1 MWREILK
8 AFNPLS
14 DEDELEDIEEFYEFK
29 LYNMLRESDFLKAVA
44 DLETEALRYF
54 GINRLYTRNQLLDSI
69 WMSVSGSNVFP
80 KFSVYNNINP
90 YQTDSLD
97 KALRVIKSDAARQEN
112 YTDGI
117 PFYYI
122 YQTIN
127 AIKKYYGDIII
138 TGQTHEYGAES
149 NLPEYKPYPFSFTR
163 LHTQV
168 ILGKQ
173 KLKDEIVILIR
184 QYAADVGRELT
195 SNFPSEL
202 ANTIFKMVNVR
213 DARDAAFIDNLE
225 QLTDMWINF
234 LEETHEEEN
243 DKRILDEIYSNARK
257 GIFKHEIDEEIG
269 VPYFAV
275 AEHLVSLRKDDVEF
289 QDEEDYQTRLEG
301 TLNGIHSAF
310 NILLMNKFPKE
321 SKTTTKN
328 WLGSL
333 YTMIYRG
340 DDINWKHVLKAFDPL
355 DDTLDDFDEVDEKEL
370 RTFVNESYRDLRKEY
385 MVLLRNLISSSDAL
399 TFIKRIYNFDNDVID
414 DFTFSIIHGGY
425 VSYASHITPS
435 FVERFELPERLPDA
449 DKEYHFKMP
458 FSRAFRNFNLFWN
471 KIAGQLGL
479 FDEGGFI
486 ELDNLRID
494 RHDWRI
500 LELEV
505 NEELYKLMDK
515 YSEDRKKIEQEIKD
529 RESELK

>member
-8 AFNPLS
+8 AFNPLA
-14 DEDELEDIEEFYEFK
+14 DEDELEVDEEFYENE
-29 LYNMLRESDFLKAVA
+29 LYNMLWESDFLKAVA
-44 DLETEALRYF
+44 DLETEALRHF
-54 GINRLYTRNQLLDSI
+54 GINKSYTRKQLFDSI
-69 WMSVSGSNVFP
+69 WMSASGSNVFP

-97 KALRVIKSDAARQEN
+97 KALRVIKSDAAKEEN

-127 AIKKYYGDIII
+127 AIKEYYGDIII

-149 NLPEYKPYPFSFTR
+149 NLPEYKPYPFSFSR

-184 QYAADVGRELT
+184 QYAVDVGRELHPI
-195 SNFPSEL
+195 FPSEL

-213 DARDAAFIDNLE
+213 DARDAGFIGVLE
-225 QLTDMWINF
+225 QLTDMWIDF

-257 GIFKHEIDEEIG
+257 GIFKYEIDEEIG

-275 AEHLVSLRKDDVEF
+275 AEHLVSLRKDDVKF

-301 TLNGIHSAF
+301 ILNAVYSGF
-310 NILLMNKFPKE
+310 NILLLNKFKKE
-321 SKTTTKN
+321 SKATKDN
-328 WLGSL
+328 WLGAL
-333 YTMIYRG
+333 YAMIYREVG
-340 DDINWKHVLKAFDPL
+340 VNWKHVLKAFDPI
-355 DDTLDDFDEVDEKEL
+355 DDTLEDFDEVDEKKL
-370 RTFVNESYRDLRKEY
+370 RTFVNQSYRKLRRKY
-385 MVLLRNLISSSDAL
+385 MGLLRNLLSSSTAL
-399 TFIKRIYNFDNDVID
+399 EFIKKIYNFDNDVID
-414 DFTFSIIHGGY
+414 DFTFTIIHGGY
-425 VSYASHITPS
+425 VGYVQP
-435 FVERFELPERLPDA
+435 FELSERLPDA

-479 FDEGGFI
+479 FDEEGFV
-486 ELDNLRID
+486 EVDNLRID
-494 RHDWRI
+494 ENDWKT

-515 YSEDRKKIEQEIKD
+515 YSQDREKIEQEIKE
-529 RESELK
+529 RESELQ